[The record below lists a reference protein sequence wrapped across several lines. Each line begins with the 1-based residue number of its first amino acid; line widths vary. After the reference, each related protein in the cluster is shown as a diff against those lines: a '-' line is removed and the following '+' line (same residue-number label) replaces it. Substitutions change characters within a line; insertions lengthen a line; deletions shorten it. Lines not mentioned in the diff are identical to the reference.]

1 MTTHATEIDMLVTV
15 MVQNWEQSESMKDTS
30 LMEGLDM
37 DMRMGSGSRKR
48 SRKSKDIDQKLF

>member
-1 MTTHATEIDMLVTV
+1 MLVTV